1 MISLRKFCGCSLLWL
16 AAFFLTC
23 GLAEATLLYENPLTI
38 TGADPTQLGRLSRS
52 GIPSDWSVAKPFPG
66 VINPATSYHYTTIDL
81 DLDALEAPYVAYGGF
96 IQISFDSDSI
106 NTFLSAYLNSYAP
119 ANLATNY
126 LGDSGFS
133 GNPVPG
139 APGFFQV
146 IVPST
151 HHLVLVL
158 NETTPNGGLNFV
170 PTDLLVEAFTDT
182 EFTDL
187 IPRAV
192 PEPGT
197 WVLLVCGVA
206 LLAARRSR
214 EGAAA

>member
-1 MISLRKFCGCSLLWL
+1 MLATGRHRAPRPLAASRRRPAIGATPPSAATLDGGSMISLRKFCGCSLFWL
-16 AAFFLTC
+16 AAF
-23 GLAEATLLYENPLTI
+23 
-38 TGADPTQLGRLSRS
+38 
-52 GIPSDWSVAKPFPG
+52 
-66 VINPATSYHYTTIDL
+66 
-81 DLDALEAPYVAYGGF
+81 
-96 IQISFDSDSI
+96 
-106 NTFLSAYLNSYAP
+106 LNSYAP

-192 PEPGT
+192 P
-197 WVLLVCGVA
+197 
-206 LLAARRSR
+206 
-214 EGAAA
+214 